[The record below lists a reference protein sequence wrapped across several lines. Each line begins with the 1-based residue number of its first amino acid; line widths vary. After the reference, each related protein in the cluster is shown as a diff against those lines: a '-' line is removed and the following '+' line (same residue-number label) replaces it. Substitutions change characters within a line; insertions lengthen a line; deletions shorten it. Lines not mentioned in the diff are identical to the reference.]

1 MRLGLKRDDIRL
13 VEYTPKW
20 KEEFG
25 RVKQAILKSTPIPE
39 NRIEHIGSTAIKGMV
54 AKPILDV
61 IVGVD
66 DIDNVNES
74 IFEGFKE
81 IGFLRLRVHGPN
93 EIVLAKFSDDTY
105 GEKTH
110 FIHLVDY
117 GKKLWKDLIFFRDY
131 LNANE
136 SARVKYSS
144 LKKEFL
150 NKHKGDIKAYTDY
163 KESFVKEIFRK
174 RK

>member
-1 MRLGLKRDDIRL
+1 FLISLLLCLLLSFPTLRSSDLFNFR
-13 VEYTPKW
+13 VPYT
-20 KEEFG
+20 
-25 RVKQAILKSTPIPE
+25 
-39 NRIEHIGSTAIKGMV
+39 
-54 AKPILDV
+54 
-61 IVGVD
+61 
-66 DIDNVNES
+66 
-74 IFEGFKE
+74 
-81 IGFLRLRVHGPN
+81 
-93 EIVLAKFSDDTY
+93 LAKFSDDTY
-105 GEKTH
+105 EEKTH